1 MKAYI
6 QAAANGFP
14 HNDNFYDAYQG
25 FHEMGF
31 ETILFRTRDE
41 LMQSEP
47 EDVVVGYVGT
57 VQYKLRNLGVAIP
70 DLDYPDE
77 LKQYLGRK
85 IWPSK
90 LSTVNNDPDLWPVFI
105 KPVKDKAF
113 TGVAV
118 HSTRDLVGCG
128 NCMEDYEIY
137 CSDIL
142 DIRAEWR
149 VFVRYGQIL
158 DVRPYRGDWRLHFD
172 PCVIESAV
180 RDYVTA
186 PAGYAIDFGV
196 TADGKT
202 VLIEV
207 NDGYALGNYGLF
219 RILYAQLLSA
229 RWAEL
234 TGTKD
239 ECRF

>member
-1 MKAYI
+1 MRAFI
-6 QAAANGFP
+6 QSAANGFP
-14 HNDNFYDAYQG
+14 HTDNFFDAYQG

-31 ETILFRTRDE
+31 ETIFFRTREE
-41 LMQSEP
+41 LLLSNP

-57 VQYKLRNLGVAIP
+57 VQSRLRSFGVEIP
-70 DLDYPDE
+70 DLDYPEE
-77 LKQYLGRK
+77 LTQYLRRR

-90 LSTVNNDPDLWPVFI
+90 LNYINSHPDLWPVFV

-118 HSTRDLVGCG
+118 RSTKDLVGCG
-128 NCMEDYEIY
+128 NCMEDYDVL

-149 VFVRYGQIL
+149 VFVRYGNIL
-158 DVRPYRGDWRLHFD
+158 DVRPYRVDWRLHYNPD
-172 PCVIESAV
+172 IIESAV
-180 RDYVTA
+180 NEYVTA